1 METAIPIPALTPVL
15 RALEGACVILVDD
28 EGGMDA
34 GRVGE
39 LIEDSDADVDA
50 DVGMDV
56 GVDVGSDVGVDVGM
70 DVDADVDADA
80 EGVED
85 GVMLLLM
92 DEVAED
98 DVAGLDSVCVV
109 KDSGDGA

>member
-34 GRVGE
+34 RRVGE
-39 LIEDSDADVDA
+39 LVEDSDADVDA

-70 DVDADVDADA
+70 DVDADA

>member
-28 EGGMDA
+28 EGEMDA
-34 GRVGE
+34 RRVGE
-39 LIEDSDADVDA
+39 LVEDSDADVDA

-56 GVDVGSDVGVDVGM
+56 SVNA
-70 DVDADVDADA
+70 DADTDA

-85 GVMLLLM
+85 GVMLLMM

-98 DVAGLDSVCVV
+98 DVAELDSVRVV